1 MISVTVDGISVELE
15 EGSSVLDA
23 TMAAKVY
30 VPTLCYQG
38 NLERF
43 GACRLCLVEVEG
55 FRKLIAACTTP
66 ATNGMVI
73 KSRTPEIDSMRKTI
87 VELLLLHHPLD
98 CLVCD
103 KGGECDLQD
112 LAFSLKVTKDR
123 FGYEETPLSYDKMDS
138 IILRDMSKCV
148 LCGRCVR
155 VCDEIRNIGAIGFSK
170 RGIFTEIGYPYNRLV
185 HCEMCGQ
192 CLASCP
198 VGALSSKV
206 SMFEA
211 RPWQVEKQ
219 ETVCSYCGCGCSFVL
234 ECKGSKVVK
243 VSSDESKKHDVNHGL
258 LCTKGRFGYGY
269 TNSTDRIKTPMIR
282 KEKGDELVSVS
293 WEEAVAFVSDNLTK
307 IKDENGADALG
318 GLGSSRCT
326 NEDNYLFQKFFRE
339 VIGTNNIDNYIRGE
353 HAPTLVAME
362 EMLGL
367 PGVSNDSIE
376 SMGDSDC
383 IVVIGANPSNTHP
396 YISLSI
402 KHFVRNNGTKL
413 IVIDPESMELSR
425 FSASQLKVVPGSE
438 VSLLNCMTSLL
449 MKKSKGASSLDGA
462 KGLFE
467 HTSKYTTAKMSETCG
482 ISADDIEKAVALIAD
497 ADKVSFV
504 FGERLVSQK
513 HGADNVRALINLAMV
528 CGVFEGRKGCG
539 FYPLRNSNNVQGC
552 SDVGVLPDFFPG
564 YERIGESGSGEALSA
579 ICGKS
584 LPETTGKNFYE
595 MIDAALSGSL
605 KGMYIMGENPTLA
618 FAGGGNILE
627 GLKKLDFLVVQDIFM
642 SEAAELADAVFPA
655 ATYAEKSGTF
665 TNLERRVQKVNAAI
679 KPLFDSLGD
688 WEIIQRLAC
697 KMGAEYSYK
706 DSGEIFDEITR
717 AVPVYLGISYEG
729 LADHGTFWPYKD
741 NGEPVGSSSILPKIM
756 KPALVEQGDIEKTS
770 SEFPFLM
777 LPVNIL
783 FHHQSGAMSSRS
795 EGLSQL
801 SPEAVCEIALDDA
814 KLVGVSDGG
823 MVEIRSDVGC
833 VKVKC
838 NVVKGIKNGFVFV
851 PCNFKDAPVSSLF
864 GRTSEAAG
872 FRALPVKI
880 TTAVEG

>member
-66 ATNGMVI
+66 ATDGMVI

-138 IILRDMSKCV
+138 VILRDMSKCV

-198 VGALSSKV
+198 VGALNSKV

-211 RPWQVEKQ
+211 RPWQLEKQ
-219 ETVCSYCGCGCSFVL
+219 ATVCSYCGCGCNFVL

-243 VSSDESKKHDVNHGL
+243 VSSDESKKDDVNQGL

-269 TNSTDRIKTPMIR
+269 TNSPDRIKTPMIR
-282 KEKGDELVSVS
+282 KEKGGELVSVP
-293 WEEAVAFVSDNLTK
+293 WEEAIEFVAEKMTN
-307 IKDENGADALG
+307 IKDESGADALG
-318 GLGSSRCT
+318 GLGSSRCS

-339 VIGTNNIDNYIRGE
+339 VIGTNNLDNYIRVD
-353 HAPTLVAME
+353 HSSTLVAME
-362 EMLGL
+362 EMLGM
-367 PGVSNDSIE
+367 PCVSNDSIAA
-376 SMGDSDC
+376 MGESDC
-383 IVVIGANPSNTHP
+383 VVVIGSNPSNTHP
-396 YISLSI
+396 LVSLKI
-402 KHFVRNNGTKL
+402 KQFVRNNGAKL
-413 IVIDPESMELSR
+413 IVIDPENMELSR
-425 FSASQLKVVPGSE
+425 FSDSQLKVIPGSE
-438 VSLLNCMTSLL
+438 VSLLNCMASLL
-449 MKKSKGASSLDGA
+449 MDKSKAFSGLDDA
-462 KGLFE
+462 KKLFE
-467 HTSKYTTAKMSETCG
+467 HISKYTTAKVSETCG
-482 ISADDIEKAVALIAD
+482 IAAADIEEAVALIAG
-497 ADKVSFV
+497 AEKVSIV

-513 HGADNVRALINLAMV
+513 YGTDNVRALINLAMV
-528 CGVFEGRKGCG
+528 CDVFKGEKGCG
-539 FYPLRNSNNVQGC
+539 FYPLMSSNNVQGC

-564 YERIGESGSGEALSA
+564 YERIGEAGSGEALSVF
-579 ICGKS
+579 CGKT
-584 LPETTGKNFYE
+584 LPDTVGKNFYE
-595 MIDAALSGSL
+595 MMDGAISGNL
-605 KGMYIMGENPTLA
+605 KCMYIMGENPTLSFPGA
-618 FAGGGNILE
+618 GNIIE

-642 SEAAELADAVFPA
+642 SEAAEIADAVFPA
-655 ATYAEKSGTF
+655 ATYAEKNGTF

-688 WEIIQRLAC
+688 WEIVQRLAC

-706 DSGEIFDEITR
+706 DSEEVFDELTH
-717 AVPVYLGISYEG
+717 AVTAYTGISYDG
-729 LADHGTFWPYKD
+729 LADHGTFWPYRD
-741 NGEPVGSSSILPKIM
+741 NGEPAGSSSITPKMM
-756 KPALVEQGDIEKTS
+756 KPALVEQGDIEKANS
-770 SEFPFLM
+770 GFPFLM

-783 FHHQSGAMSSRS
+783 FHHQSGAMSSRADA
-795 EGLSQL
+795 LNQL
-801 SPEAVCEIALDDA
+801 SPDAVCEIASEDA

-823 MVEIRSDVGC
+823 MVEIRSSNGC

-838 NVVKGIKNGFVFV
+838 NVVNGVKKGFVFV

-864 GRTSEAAG
+864 GGTSEAAG

>member
-66 ATNGMVI
+66 ATDGMVI

-198 VGALSSKV
+198 VGALNSKV

-219 ETVCSYCGCGCSFVL
+219 ETVCSYCGCGCSFTL
-234 ECKGSKVVK
+234 ECKGSKIVK
-243 VSSDESKKHDVNHGL
+243 VSSDESKKDDVNRGL

-269 TNSTDRIKTPMIR
+269 TNSPDRIKTPMIR

-293 WEEAVAFVSDNLTK
+293 WEEAIDFVSEKMTEIRDVH
-307 IKDENGADALG
+307 GADALG
-318 GLGSSRCT
+318 GLASSRCT
-326 NEDNYLFQKFFRE
+326 NEDNYLFQRFFRE

-367 PGVSNDSIE
+367 SAVSNDSIGA
-376 SMGDSDC
+376 MGESDC
-383 IVVIGANPSNTHP
+383 VVVVGANPSNTHP
-396 YISLSI
+396 FISLSI
-402 KHFVRNNGTKL
+402 KQFVRNNGTKL

-425 FSASQLKVVPGSE
+425 FADSQLQVVPGSE
-438 VSLLNCMTSLL
+438 VSLLNCITSLL
-449 MKKSKGASSLDGA
+449 MKKNSDASGFDGA
-462 KGLFE
+462 KKLFE
-467 HTSKYTTAKMSETCG
+467 HTSKYTTAKVSETCG
-482 ISADDIEKAVALIAD
+482 VSVTEIEEAVTLLAGAEKISI
-497 ADKVSFV
+497 V
-504 FGERLVSQK
+504 FGERLVSQEC
-513 HGADNVRALINLAMV
+513 GTDNVRALINLAMV
-528 CGVFEGRKGCG
+528 CGVFEDKKGCG
-539 FYPLRNSNNVQGC
+539 FYPLRSSNNVQGC
-552 SDVGVLPDFFPG
+552 SDVGALPDFFPG
-564 YERIGESGSGEALSA
+564 YERIGDSGSGDTLSA
-579 ICGKS
+579 IYGKP
-584 LPETTGKNFYE
+584 LPETVGKNFYE
-595 MIDAALSGSL
+595 MINAAFSGSL

-618 FAGGGNILE
+618 FAGAGKILE

-642 SEAAELADAVFPA
+642 SEAAEIADAVFPA
-655 ATYAEKSGTF
+655 ATYAEKDGTF

-697 KMGAEYSYK
+697 KMSAEYSYK
-706 DSGEIFDEITR
+706 DSGEVFDEITR
-717 AVPVYLGISYEG
+717 AVPAYAGITYEG
-729 LADHGTFWPYKD
+729 LGNHGVFWPYKD
-741 NGEPVGSSSILPKIM
+741 NGEPAGSSSISPKIM
-756 KPALVEQGDIEKTS
+756 KPALVEQGVIEKSS

-777 LPVNIL
+777 LPVNVL
-783 FHHQSGAMSSRS
+783 FHHHSGAMSSRS

-801 SPEAVCEIALDDA
+801 SPEAVCEIGFDDA

-823 MVEIRSDVGC
+823 LVEICSDVGC

-838 NVVKGIKNGFVFV
+838 NVVKGIKKGFVFV

-864 GRTSEAAG
+864 GVTSEAAG

-880 TTAVEG
+880 TMAVEG